1 MGDGMSVMST
11 NRYLVLSFSVL
22 LGVAWLPE
30 AGAQVPAQSACQIA
44 AAPRTAIY
52 FVNGVTTTR
61 DEARLNGG
69 KLELEFLRKLPT
81 MAPAV
86 QAMCHLFFLNINPT
100 SGAVRDFLEAGQ
112 QRLGLTSTT
121 FWQGLEGA
129 GLATSGVIAQVLQRP
144 ISSADQNDQATITR
158 HATAYREQ
166 IAFPFCRRVLIVPH
180 SQGNLYSNA
189 SYDEVYRQVQKPL
202 VGALKIVGVATPAD
216 AVQGS
221 GLYRTS
227 STDLLISGIRLVLPG
242 TLPANTNWGISPLL
256 VSPAYSGGHS
266 FIGYLTAEPSRTK
279 ILADMESSLIALA
292 SVNPC

>member
-11 NRYLVLSFSVL
+11 NRYLVLLLSVL

-30 AGAQVPAQSACQIA
+30 AGAQVPAQSACQNA

-52 FVNGVTTTR
+52 FVNGVTTTL

-69 KLELEFLRKLPT
+69 KLELEFLSKLPT
-81 MAPAV
+81 MVPAV

-100 SGAVRDFLEAGQ
+100 SGAVKDFLEAGQ

-129 GLATSGVIAQVLQRP
+129 GLATSGVIAQVLQR
-144 ISSADQNDQATITR
+144 SVNNADQIDQETIQR
-158 HATAYREQ
+158 HATAYRKQ
-166 IAFPFCRRVLIVPH
+166 IASPSCRRVLIVPH

-189 SYDEVYRQVQKPL
+189 SYDEVYGQVQKPP

-216 AVQGS
+216 VVQGS

-227 STDLLISGIRLVLPG
+227 STDVLISGIRLVLSG
-242 TLPANTNWGISPLL
+242 TLPANTHWGISPLL

-266 FIGYLTAEPSRTK
+266 FIGYLTAEPSRTQ
-279 ILADMESSLIALA
+279 ILTDIESSLMALA

>member
-11 NRYLVLSFSVL
+11 SRYLVLLLSVL

-30 AGAQVPAQSACQIA
+30 AGAQVPAQSACHNA

-69 KLELEFLRKLPT
+69 KLELEFLSKLPT

-100 SGAVRDFLEAGQ
+100 SGAVKDFLEAGQ

-144 ISSADQNDQATITR
+144 ISNANQIDEETIQR
-158 HATAYREQ
+158 HATAFREQ
-166 IAFPFCRRVLIVPH
+166 IASPTCRRVLVVPH

-189 SYDEVYRQVQKPL
+189 SYNRLFGQAPTPPTGTV
-202 VGALKIVGVATPAD
+202 KIVGVATPAD
-216 AVQGS
+216 VVQGN

-227 STDLLISGIRLVLPG
+227 STDLLISGIRLVLRT

-256 VSPAYSGGHS
+256 LSPAYSGGHS
-266 FIGYLTAEPSRTK
+266 FIGYLTAEPSRTQ
-279 ILADMESSLIALA
+279 ILTDMEFSLIALA